1 MGNEQI
7 EIFFAETTKAF
18 HFLETQ
24 YGYQQRERDIEHPD
38 EGRDARARVIYIGS
52 RVGVQIGWGFADA
65 IIGVYFFELLQAGVF
80 PSIIT
85 YYPFKDDAHKAKG
98 IRLYTLAEML
108 GHIDDPDFLLKKV
121 DNFRTRI
128 KRSKI
133 IQAQLPDILAGLARA
148 TQTYATSI
156 LQGDTTIF
164 PRVMNAYAEKM
175 EKVDNT
181 QLFKYNVDDHV

>member
-1 MGNEQI
+1 MGNEQV
-7 EIFFAETTKAF
+7 ETFFAETAKAF

-24 YGYQQRERDIEHPD
+24 YEYQQLERDIEHPD
-38 EGRDARARVIYIGS
+38 EGRDATARVIYIGS
-52 RVGVQIGWGFADA
+52 RVAVEIAWGFAA
-65 IIGVYFFELLQAGVF
+65 GVIGVCFIELLQTGVF
-80 PSIIT
+80 PSVIT
-85 YYPFKDDAHKAKG
+85 YYPSKDDAHKAKG

-108 GHIDDPDFLLKKV
+108 GHLDDPDFLLKKV

-133 IQAQLPDILAGLARA
+133 IQAQLPDVLAGLARA

-164 PRVMNAYAEKM
+164 PRVMNADAEKT
-175 EKVDNT
+175 EKIYNT
-181 QLFKYNVDDHV
+181 QLFKYNLDNHV